1 MNSLSPV
8 LRRLAARLALVGAVL
23 ALVFVV
29 SSPVSASPQTLKR
42 SVENLTQWP
51 LDLVLSPV
59 VAGKTVY
66 TNLQDIDD
74 STAVRVAYPVP
85 GFAFVTFVQAGSA
98 VLRGVTGVIEF
109 LPGLGL
115 LFFETDLDPL
125 FDPANDN
132 EALVNFENPVYNF
145 KFGISYTSSGY

>member
-1 MNSLSPV
+1 MNSLSP
-8 LRRLAARLALVGAVL
+8 LPRRFVARLALVGAVL
-23 ALVFVV
+23 ALVFMV

-59 VAGKTVY
+59 VAGQTVY
-66 TNLQDIDD
+66 TNLRDIDD
-74 STAVRVAYPVP
+74 SDAVRVAYTVP
-85 GFAFVTFVQAGSA
+85 GFAWVTFVQMGAA
-98 VLRGVTGVIEF
+98 CLRGLTGVLEF

-115 LFFETDLDPL
+115 VFFEADLDPL
-125 FDPANDN
+125 FPPAVDN

-145 KFGISYTSSGY
+145 KFGVGYTSAGY

>member
-8 LRRLAARLALVGAVL
+8 PRRLVARLALVGAIL
-23 ALVFVV
+23 ALVFMV

-42 SVENLTQWP
+42 SVENLTLWP

-66 TNLQDIDD
+66 TNLRDIDD
-74 STAVRVAYPVP
+74 SDAVKVAYTVP
-85 GFAFVTFVQAGSA
+85 GFAWVTFVQMGAA
-98 VLRGVTGVIEF
+98 CLRGLTGVLEF

-115 LFFETDLDPL
+115 LSFEADLDPL
-125 FDPANDN
+125 FDPAVDN

-145 KFGISYTSSGY
+145 KFGVSYTSGGY

>member
-8 LRRLAARLALVGAVL
+8 PRRLAARLALVGAVL

-29 SSPVSASPQTLKR
+29 SSPASASPRTLKR
-42 SVENLTQWP
+42 SVENLLLWP
-51 LDLVLSPV
+51 FDLVLSPV

-66 TNLQDIDD
+66 TNLREIDD
-74 STAVRVAYPVP
+74 SNAVRVAYPIP
-85 GFAFVTFVQAGSA
+85 GFAFLTFVQAGSA
-98 VLRGVTGVIEF
+98 TIRGVTGVIEF

-125 FDPANDN
+125 FDPPAEND
-132 EALVNFENPVYNF
+132 ALVDFENPVFNF
-145 KFGISYTSSGY
+145 KFGVSYTSAGY

>member
-8 LRRLAARLALVGAVL
+8 PRRLAARLALVGAVF
-23 ALVFVV
+23 ALGFMI
-29 SSPVSASPQTLKR
+29 SSPVSASPETLKR

-59 VAGKTVY
+59 VAGQTVY

-74 STAVRVAYPVP
+74 SDAVRVAYTVP
-85 GFAFVTFVQAGSA
+85 GFAWITFVQLGAA
-98 VLRGVTGVIEF
+98 CLRGVTGALEL
-109 LPGLGL
+109 LPGIGL

-125 FDPANDN
+125 YDPPVDN
-132 EALVNFENPVYNF
+132 EALVNFENPVYTF
-145 KFGISYTSSGY
+145 KFGVSYTSGGY

>member
-8 LRRLAARLALVGAVL
+8 PRRFVARLALVGAVL
-23 ALVFVV
+23 ALVFMV

-59 VAGKTVY
+59 VAGQTVY
-66 TNLQDIDD
+66 TNLRDVDD
-74 STAVRVAYPVP
+74 SDAVRVAYTVP
-85 GFAFVTFVQAGSA
+85 GFAWVTFVQMGAA
-98 VLRGVTGVIEF
+98 CLRGLTGVLEF
-109 LPGLGL
+109 VPGLGL
-115 LFFETDLDPL
+115 VFFEADLDPL
-125 FDPANDN
+125 FPPAADN

-145 KFGISYTSSGY
+145 KFGVSYTGSGY

>member
-1 MNSLSPV
+1 VNSLSPV
-8 LRRLAARLALVGAVL
+8 LRRLTARLALVGAIF

-29 SSPVSASPQTLKR
+29 SSPASASPQTLKR
-42 SVENLTQWP
+42 SVENLLLWP
-51 LDLVLSPV
+51 FDFVLSPV

-85 GFAFVTFVQAGSA
+85 GFAFVTFVQLGSA
-98 VLRGVTGVIEF
+98 TIRGLTGLIEF

-125 FDPANDN
+125 FDPADDN
-132 EALVNFENPVYNF
+132 EALVDFENPVFNL

>member
-1 MNSLSPV
+1 MNSLSP
-8 LRRLAARLALVGAVL
+8 LPRRFVARLALVGAVL
-23 ALVFVV
+23 ALVFMV

-59 VAGKTVY
+59 VAGQTVY
-66 TNLQDIDD
+66 TNLRDIDNSD
-74 STAVRVAYPVP
+74 AVRVAYTVP
-85 GFAFVTFVQAGSA
+85 GFAWVTFVQMGAA
-98 VLRGVTGVIEF
+98 CLRGLTGVLEF

-115 LFFETDLDPL
+115 VFFEADLDPL
-125 FDPANDN
+125 FPPAVDN

-145 KFGISYTSSGY
+145 KFGVGYTSAGY

>member
-1 MNSLSPV
+1 M
-8 LRRLAARLALVGAVL
+8 
-23 ALVFVV
+23 V
-29 SSPVSASPQTLKR
+29 SSSAAASPATLKR
-42 SVENLTQWP
+42 SVENLVQFP

-74 STAVRVAYPVP
+74 SDAVRVAYTVP
-85 GFAFVTFVQAGSA
+85 GFAWVTFVQAGSA
-98 VLRGVTGVIEF
+98 VLRGVTGALEF

-125 FDPANDN
+125 FDPADEN
-132 EALVNFENPVYNF
+132 EALVDFENPVFHF